1 MFQVLALTG
10 LYLPPRAQMTQADWK
25 DVHCHGDSECHVM
38 KTKALA
44 PELQVIFRNALQRV
58 GRQRSAATDNSAL
71 LRLFEDSLRV
81 RGCSGE
87 ASRGHCGA
95 REVTRLTWCVSRWQG
110 QRSLV
115 VRMGPPDNVSARPT
129 FPVCPHLHG
138 PCVRLCVDASTR
150 ND

>member
-58 GRQRSAATDNSAL
+58 GTRCNAL
-71 LRLFEDSLRV
+71 
-81 RGCSGE
+81 
-87 ASRGHCGA
+87 
-95 REVTRLTWCVSRWQG
+95 
-110 QRSLV
+110 
-115 VRMGPPDNVSARPT
+115 
-129 FPVCPHLHG
+129 HL
-138 PCVRLCVDASTR
+138 S
-150 ND
+150 